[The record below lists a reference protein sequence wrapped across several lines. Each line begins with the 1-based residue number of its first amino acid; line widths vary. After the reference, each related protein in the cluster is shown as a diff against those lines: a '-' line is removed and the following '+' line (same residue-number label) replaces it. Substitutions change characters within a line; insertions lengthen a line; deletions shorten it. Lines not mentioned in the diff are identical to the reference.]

1 MAAAAVPLIQAA
13 IPVIGSLFGG
23 LFGGSTQKKAGEALA
38 NVQYGAANDI
48 INAMQQGQAG
58 VTQAGQNVSDI
69 LGGALQR
76 QVQGATGAMNTI
88 SGAYSPFLQQG
99 QAGVNALGQFATAPT
114 QFSYADYAND
124 PAFKFQLE
132 QGQQAIGNAAAAQG
146 MAAGGN
152 VLKEL
157 QKYGTGLAASNYQDA
172 FNRYMS
178 SQQNQLQKLQALTG
192 AGLTAAGG
200 MSQGALGT
208 ANLAQNAEQWAGGLG
223 SQNQMDVA
231 KFLAGLGMTGNE
243 MAANYRIGGEQ
254 ARQAGRLG
262 QMNTVLGMSNQLQQ
276 SVPGL
281 VSGIWNAIK

>member
-1 MAAAAVPLIQAA
+1 
-13 IPVIGSLFGG
+13 
-23 LFGGSTQKKAGEALA
+23 
-38 NVQYGAANDI
+38 
-48 INAMQQGQAG
+48 
-58 VTQAGQNVSDI
+58 
-69 LGGALQR
+69 
-76 QVQGATGAMNTI
+76 
-88 SGAYSPFLQQG
+88 
-99 QAGVNALGQFATAPT
+99 
-114 QFSYADYAND
+114 
-124 PAFKFQLE
+124 
-132 QGQQAIGNAAAAQG
+132 

-208 ANLAQNAEQWAGGLG
+208 ANLAQGAEQWAGGLG

-231 KFLAGLGMTGNE
+231 KFLAGLGMTGNQI
-243 MAANYRIGGEQ
+243 AADYRIGGEQ

-276 SVPGL
+276 SVPAL
-281 VSGIWNAIK
+281 VGGIWNAIK